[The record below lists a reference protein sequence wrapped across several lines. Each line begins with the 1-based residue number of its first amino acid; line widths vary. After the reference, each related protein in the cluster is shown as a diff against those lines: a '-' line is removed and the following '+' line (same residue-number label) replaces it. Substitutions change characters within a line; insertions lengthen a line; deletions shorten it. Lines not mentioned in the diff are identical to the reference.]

1 MNPNKLSSQLEGQIE
16 EKNIVDGETNSQVHN
31 ILQMESRNLDYQK
44 VTEKIITQLQNYLQE
59 SKQNGFT
66 V

>member
-44 VTEKIITQLQNYLQE
+44 VTEKIVTQLQNYLQE